1 MKVVNFFK
9 NKKYLAIYLVGVLLL
24 STGLSYAYFV
34 ATSRVEGGGS
44 MGTATTAT
52 IESSGIIANGNIN
65 VSEVDIYPGHK
76 TISSIEVVGTGD
88 NEPISFNVIFNGTN
102 TFETDINYKV
112 YRTTT
117 NISASYN
124 CTKEQ
129 SVVDGTL
136 RYYETCNGT
145 NINELGEVISSGTIT
160 QSSTDAKTIL
170 VSDEVLLT
178 TTDGNRV
185 YYYVEIEYPNNEE
198 NQNSDMDSLINGS
211 ITVEK
216 SSNEYTSPSV
226 LFTTTTTAGSNNWYK
241 SVSITSNITSYTNNH
256 EVLYCVTT
264 NDTCTPN
271 TSATLSNNSFT
282 TTLSDNANSQRLCIS
297 ITDEYGITGEGC
309 SERYLVDGTNPSLSI
324 TNTEVST
331 DSITITVNGS
341 DSHSGIAEYRFSSN
355 GGSSYET
362 VNTSNN
368 SYSYTFNNLESG
380 TTYNLSIQAVDEAG
394 NITTVTS
401 SAETEVDGLTVNGL
415 LANYPTVLTRTSFS
429 STVTNTTTGTIYKS
443 ADSSQYD
450 EDGEVYYFAGNPTD
464 NWISFAGFYWRII
477 RINGD
482 GSIRLIYNGTST
494 ATTGTGTQ
502 IGTSAFNTERG
513 DNMYVGY
520 MYTSGEVHGLGTSST
535 IKGVLDNWYLTNIQN
550 AGYSSYIDTNAG
562 FCGDRT
568 PSSGTGTGTT
578 YTEYAAINRLNY
590 NKNPLYKCSNSTDL
604 FTLNDSNQGN
614 KALTYPIGLIT
625 ADEVAYAGG
634 VYGTRNIGY
643 YLFTNQFYWT
653 ISPSFFSGSDASVF
667 NVGDIGSFGNGY
679 VYDPWGVRPVINL
692 KADTLFE
699 LGGTGTSTNP
709 YVVV

>member
-170 VSDEVLLT
+170 VNDEVLLT

-341 DSHSGIAEYRFSSN
+341 DSHSGISEYRFSSN
-355 GGSSYET
+355 GGSSYEI
-362 VNTSNN
+362 VNTNNN
-368 SYSYTFNNLESG
+368 SYTYTFNNLESG

-401 SAETEVDGLTVNGL
+401 SATTEREGLTINGL
-415 LANYPTVLTRTSFS
+415 LANYPTILTRTDFS
-429 STVTNTTTGTIYKS
+429 TTVTNTTTGTIYKS
-443 ADSSQYD
+443 ANSSQYD
-450 EDGEVYYFAGNPTD
+450 DDGEVYYFAGNPTD
-464 NWISFAGFYWRII
+464 NWVEFAGFYWRII
-477 RINGD
+477 RFNGD
-482 GSIRLIYNGTST
+482 GTIRLIYNGTST
-494 ATTGTGTQ
+494 ATTGTSTQ
-502 IGTSAFNTERG
+502 LASTSAFNSSR
-513 DNMYVGY
+513 NMSYYVGLSY
-520 MYTSGEVHGLGTSST
+520 STTQHGTGTSST
-535 IKGVLDNWYLTNIQN
+535 ILTALNNWYNGLSVADKNKINI
-550 AGYSSYIDTNAG
+550 NAG
-562 FCGDRT
+562 FCSDRISYSDPEGTEQFWADYGVTLYHAPYVRLISNKT
-568 PSSGTGTGTT
+568 PS
-578 YTEYAAINRLNY
+578 LLC
-590 NKNPLYKCSNSTDL
+590 NPSD
-604 FTLNDSNQGN
+604 TLNI
-614 KALTYPIGLIT
+614 PVGLIT
-625 ADEVAYAGG
+625 ADEAALAGG
-634 VYGTRNIGY
+634 NASIGNQNY
-643 YLFTNQFYWT
+643 YLYTGQIYWT
-653 ISPSFFSGSDASVF
+653 MSPEIFHGLSKPAVF
-667 NVGDIGSFGNGY
+667 AIDLRGY
-679 VYDPWGVRPVINL
+679 INAILVNTAYGVRPVINL
-692 KADTLFE
+692 KADTLFT
-699 LGGTGTSTNP
+699 GSGTSTNP